1 VRNSD
6 VARLNPNQKSGQ
18 SKYLS
23 DTAIDFIAMY
33 IKENSIPVPGVKPF
47 VCSSLFYSHIRSNF
61 LNFSGKVDTTWY
73 ETNIHEHN
81 MLLSI
86 NHGRDHYSATSVINP
101 WTRPVIYFYEPKIN
115 YHSEFEIQETYS
127 AYLTSLRHRAFL
139 SEESIPAPTFITL
152 EGPVQLNGY
161 DCALFCLEFFQFSL
175 SMSVEELQSE
185 NPYVDFHEESWSP
198 ADIDRRRHMY
208 YHLMTELS
216 ENYAKYQA
224 DTIQGNLNYASSA
237 DSDDNDSSAVVIVEK
252 SPTIT
257 ITPADV
263 DQHDRDRAF
272 EEFLIDRFGSIPA
285 YISRIPSVKDQD
297 LLRKTFD
304 EKRDLLSNWTTKKS
318 GINCGYLAANKD
330 KLYIFEK
337 FIYEPVLNWAPTNS
351 HAYDACPHDP
361 NRCPDL
367 YGYQSH
373 LAMEVL
379 GKLFICGWPLYS
391 EDVGHRFILWTF
403 NWTLCWD
410 PRKDYILYDTFK
422 DTFTIVQGT
431 VRILT
436 LSLCGNNDNCN
447 LVLFLLIITA
457 PIR

>member
-1 VRNSD
+1 MSSLLVQKRD
-6 VARLNPNQKSGQ
+6 VARLNPNQKSAEA
-18 SKYLS
+18 KYLS
-23 DTAIDFIAMY
+23 DTAIDFIAKH
-33 IKENSIPVPGVKPF
+33 IQESTIPVSGVKPF

-61 LNFSGKVDTTWY
+61 LNYSGRVDTTWY

-115 YHSEFEIQETYS
+115 YHSEIEIQETYT
-127 AYLTSLRHRAFL
+127 AYLTSPRHRAFL

-161 DCALFCLEFFQFSL
+161 DCALFCLEFFKRSL
-175 SMSVEELQSE
+175 CMSAEDLQSE
-185 NPYVDFHEESWSP
+185 NPYADFHEESWSP
-198 ADIDRRRHMY
+198 ADIDRTRHIY
-208 YHLMTELS
+208 YNLMTELS
-216 ENYAKYQA
+216 GAYAQYQA
-224 DTIQGNLNYASSA
+224 DTIQSNLNCTSSH
-237 DSDDNDSSAVVIVEK
+237 SDDDSSAVIIVENK
-252 SPTIT
+252 PSAVN
-257 ITPADV
+257 PADV
-263 DQHDRDRAF
+263 DEQQDKDRAF

-297 LLRKTFD
+297 LLRRTFD
-304 EKRDLLSNWTTKKS
+304 EKRELLFNWKTKKS
-318 GINCGYLAANKD
+318 GINCGYLASNKD

-391 EDVGHRFILWTF
+391 ADVGHRFILWTF

-422 DTFTIVQGT
+422 DTFTIVQGMYF
-431 VRILT
+431 
-436 LSLCGNNDNCN
+436 S
-447 LVLFLLIITA
+447 FKLIML
-457 PIR
+457 